1 VQCRLSLRLPWAI
14 EEPIEKDVTAAEQ
27 TKPGPAIQM
36 LKVKADDVSEVQ
48 AIWLDDA
55 PVNLIVGQDLRGL
68 FGVGGQ
74 WVVPAYDATASER
87 TYLERASRAR

>member
-1 VQCRLSLRLPWAI
+1 MSIRRCSQ
-14 EEPIEKDVTAAEQ
+14 DVAAAEQ

-48 AIWLDDA
+48 ANWLDDA
-55 PVNLIVGQDLRGL
+55 PVNLIVGQDLSGI

-74 WVVPAYDATASER
+74 WVIPAYDATASER
-87 TYLERASRAR
+87 TSFERGSRAWER